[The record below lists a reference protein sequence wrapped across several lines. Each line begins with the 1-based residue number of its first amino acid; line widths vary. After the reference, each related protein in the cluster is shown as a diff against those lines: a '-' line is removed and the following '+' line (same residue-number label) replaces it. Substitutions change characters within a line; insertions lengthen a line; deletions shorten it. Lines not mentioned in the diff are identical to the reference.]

1 MASRKN
7 SPKRKSKKRAG
18 GLTAAN
24 ADRHVL
30 YQLAVQN
37 VEAEIDFVDDTFKQ
51 LRGRRATR
59 LREDFCG
66 TGNTSCEWV
75 RRRSANIAIGLDID
89 QDTLDWGMANNVAA
103 LPASARSRVHLL
115 NRNVLEPGPDT
126 DNMDAILAMNFSYW
140 LFKDRATL
148 RTYFQR
154 VLESL
159 APGGIFFL
167 DHYGGYESMREMTE
181 KRDIDGKFTYVWDQH
196 RYDPISG
203 SMTCHIHFHFND
215 GSKMRKAFSYD
226 WRLWTL
232 PEIREI
238 LDEAGFRQSTVYWE
252 GTDEDGEGDG
262 EFTPAEVG
270 EADAAFVCYIVAE
283 K

>member
-1 MASRKN
+1 MTSRKN

-18 GLTAAN
+18 GFTAAN

-75 RRRSANIAIGLDID
+75 RRRAANIAVGLDID
-89 QDTLDWGMANNVAA
+89 QDTLDWGLANNVAA
-103 LPASARSRVHLL
+103 LPAPARARVHLL

-140 LFKDRATL
+140 LFKERGTL

-154 VLESL
+154 VRESL

-167 DHYGGYESMREMTE
+167 DHYGGYESMCETTE
-181 KRDIDGKFTYVWDQH
+181 ERDIDGKFTYVWDQH

-215 GSKMRKAFSYD
+215 GSKMQKAFSYD

-252 GTDEDGEGDG
+252 GTDEDGEGNG

-270 EADAAFVCYIVAE
+270 EADPAFVCYIVAE